1 MDEDPQDYPHTA
13 ISTWSG
19 FVYQGKLAVYY
30 FIELMSHDYDGNREL
45 KLQLESEDDFA
56 IFHDD
61 QCISLH
67 QVKAYKDTLFSK
79 YRLGIEKQKEKA
91 LEQNIDTAYFHVA
104 RDIADL
110 PESFEQDYQPVKLYR
125 YPLQPG
131 QDNGETK
138 AYCPLDE
145 IDSLIKK
152 KIDVLIRKTEGIE
165 NWKIN
170 FCDRIRE
177 ALEAMVNA
185 KVIAVHSKIHASKK
199 IHQEQL
205 AAEEFIPFSELC
217 EVLEADEFDSIENED
232 YFLSRLQIDIGTY
245 YKDFCDMQEGISQ
258 KNQDKLDQYLAVI
271 TDFNKEQMKD
281 FLRAVMPHRKGKFRT
296 LQEFKDQTVDRD
308 SIRQGL
314 FAIFYRLI
322 RADNFLSER
331 APFAWQ
337 DNEAFY
343 YPTGIH
349 TGAESV
355 DTICYDILQQ
365 SLSEDVECLFE
376 SGALVTTSID
386 RANITHVKFGVD
398 AIADADNSTQGNSI
412 ISFQQMSLVSLN
424 NIPENLKDAEI
435 D

>member
-30 FIELMSHDYDGNREL
+30 FLELMSHDYDGNREL

-125 YPLQPG
+125 YPLQSG
-131 QDNGETK
+131 QDNDETK
-138 AYCPLDE
+138 PYCPLDE
-145 IDSLIKK
+145 IDSIIEKQ
-152 KIDVLIRKTEGIE
+152 IGVLIRKTNALD
-165 NWKIN
+165 NWKVN
-170 FCDRIRE
+170 CCSRIRE

-185 KVIAVHSKIHASKK
+185 KVIAVHSKIHASK
-199 IHQEQL
+199 IHQTQI
-205 AAEEFIPFSELC
+205 AAKEFVSFSDLC
-217 EVLEADEFDSIENED
+217 EVLEADEFESIRNED

-245 YKDFCDMQEGISQ
+245 YKDFCDLQEKISQ

-271 TDFNKEQMKD
+271 TNFNKGQMKD
-281 FLRAVMPHRKGKFRT
+281 FLRAVMPHRKGKSRT
-296 LQEFKDQTVDRD
+296 LLEFKDQTVDRE

-314 FAIFYRLI
+314 FAIFYQLI
-322 RADNFLSER
+322 SADKSLSER
-331 APFAWQ
+331 IPFAWQ
-337 DNEAFY
+337 DDESFF

-349 TGAESV
+349 TGAESG
-355 DTICYDILQQ
+355 DTICHDILQQ
-365 SLSEDVECLFE
+365 SLSEGVECLFE
-376 SGALVTTSID
+376 AGALVTTSID
-386 RANITHVKFGVD
+386 KPNITHVRFGVD
-398 AIADADNSTQGNSI
+398 AIPNDDNYTQGHSI
-412 ISFQQMSLVSLN
+412 ISFQQMSLVSLK